1 MSDASRPADSAHDV
15 LLADGGSARIR
26 PVRADDA
33 PRIAE
38 FHRALSLET
47 VEFRYFTGLRVLPPL
62 LLKRFSQPDPAR
74 DLVLVAEIGDALI
87 ALASAH
93 RKPGEDTAEVAFVV
107 SDAQQG
113 RGLGTLLLEEL
124 ATRARSLGIA
134 YFRADTLT
142 RNRAMLR
149 VFHDAGFDVE
159 RVPDSTVV
167 HLHFPIGETPRAQ
180 AAHERREHHAE
191 ARSLRRLVAPKS
203 VLLAG
208 GRADDFAGTIY
219 TDLRDVPP
227 GVDLALYAGEAS
239 ALGAFV
245 HACGDAGVHALAVGE
260 LEGAPDGDARTDF
273 DRELR
278 MTARAHG
285 MRLLGPGSLG
295 VLNTAPGS
303 GLRTVALSELP
314 GPGAI
319 GVASDSRERGA
330 ALLAGLAKQNLGVST
345 FVSLGRRA
353 DVSVND
359 CLSYWLD
366 DASTQA
372 VVLELGHCGNP
383 LKFERTAS
391 AFAAAKPLHALAT
404 GDPAQDAALAR
415 AGAAVHPTLDA
426 LLASLPRA
434 VSA

>member
-1 MSDASRPADSAHDV
+1 VSDASGLADVAHDV

-33 PRIAE
+33 PRIAA

-47 VEFRYFTGLRVLPPL
+47 VEFRYFTGLRTLPPL
-62 LLKRFSQPDPAR
+62 LLKRFSQPDPER

-107 SDAQQG
+107 ADAQQG

-124 ATRARSLGIA
+124 AARARSRGIA

-167 HLHFPIGETPRAQ
+167 HLHFPIRDTPRAQ

-191 ARSLRRLVAPKS
+191 ARSLLRLVAPKS
-203 VLLAG
+203 LLLAG
-208 GRADDFAGTIY
+208 GRAEDFPGPVY
-219 TDLRDVPP
+219 TDLRGLPP
-227 GVDLALYAGEAS
+227 GVDLALYDGEAA

-260 LEGAPDGDARTDF
+260 LRGEPEGNARADF

-295 VLNTAPGS
+295 ILNTADGA
-303 GLRTVALSELP
+303 GLRALPLAELP
-314 GPGAI
+314 GPGPI
-319 GVASDSRERGA
+319 GVASESRERGA
-330 ALLAGLAKQNLGVST
+330 ALLAGFARKKLGVST

-359 CLSYWLD
+359 CLSYWLED
-366 DASTQA
+366 GSTQR
-372 VVLELGHCGNP
+372 VVLELESCGNP
-383 LKFERTAS
+383 LKFERMAA
-391 AFAAAKPLHALAT
+391 AFAEAKPLYALAT
-404 GDPAQDAALAR
+404 GDAAQDAALTR

-434 VSA
+434 LSA